1 MGLMK
6 ILVKIIAEIGSV
18 HDGSLGNALKLVEL
32 TAECG
37 ADFAKFQTHLA
48 DAESLSS
55 APSPS
60 YFKGEPRVDYFRR
73 TGFKLDQWKEL
84 KAQAESCGIGFIS
97 SPFSIEAVDLLEEVE
112 VDYYK
117 VASGE
122 VTNLPLLE
130 RIAETG
136 RPIVLS
142 SGMSDW
148 DELDRAV
155 EALRDGGDLTLMQCS
170 SAYPCPPERVGLNVM
185 KEMRERYGVPVGLS
199 DHTHGLAAAAAAVAL
214 GAVMVEKHLTF
225 HRGMYGSDAA
235 HSAEPEE
242 FKAMVEAIREVE
254 VMRANPVDKDDLVA
268 YGDMKNIFEKSLV
281 AAVNLTEGARL
292 ERAHLA
298 FKKPGD
304 GIKAAEYANWVGR
317 TLARDVKAD
326 TQLQPDD
333 FK

>member
-1 MGLMK
+1 MTTE
-6 ILVKIIAEIGSV
+6 IIAEIGSI
-18 HDGSLGNALKLVEL
+18 HDGSMGNAGKLIEL
-32 TAECG
+32 AARFG
-37 ADFAKFQTHLA
+37 ADVVKFQTHLA
-48 DAESLSS
+48 EAESLAD

-60 YFKGEPRVDYFRR
+60 YFSEEPRVEYFKRTSFNLGQWRR
-73 TGFKLDQWKEL
+73 L
-84 KAQAESCGIGFIS
+84 KAYAEDYGVGFVS
-97 SPFSIEAVDLLEEVE
+97 SPFSLEAVDVLEEVG
-112 VDYYK
+112 VAFYK

-136 RPIVLS
+136 RPVVLS

-170 SAYPCPPERVGLNVM
+170 SSYPCPPERVGLNVM

-199 DHTHGLAAAAAAVAL
+199 DHTRGLAAAVAAVAL

-235 HSAEPEE
+235 HSADPEE

-254 VMRANPVDKDDLVA
+254 VMRANPVDKDDLLA
-268 YGDMKNIFEKSLV
+268 YGDMKSIFEKSLV

-317 TLARDVKAD
+317 TLAKDVKAD